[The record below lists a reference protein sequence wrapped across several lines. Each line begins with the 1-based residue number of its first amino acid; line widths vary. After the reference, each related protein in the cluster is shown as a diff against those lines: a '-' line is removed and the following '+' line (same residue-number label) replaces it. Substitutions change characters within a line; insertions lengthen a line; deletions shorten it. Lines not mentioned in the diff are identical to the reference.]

1 MARAL
6 RSLAAG
12 VALTAAAASFA
23 QVPDVVAHVD
33 LRITYYVQPGGDG
46 RLQAWD
52 SLGRLSTVG
61 LQFFLEPGLEA
72 FFSQRFDVPSGS
84 SDTSQVDEMYVEDA
98 GYWRFGKQ
106 ALPFGNG
113 AILDDRAMGVRLH
126 TKFSGAG
133 IPLVV
138 AGCDE
143 LPGRQEGLIGRLGSK
158 VGFSFALGRHFGID
172 VGSLAIL
179 RLPTEFKSRGEGYR
193 QALGGDYAAKL
204 GIWRIEL
211 EAAWFDRGH
220 TAADPDLV
228 VTDLRARLSP
238 NVAKSFELAW
248 SRDWKDGSDFY
259 SASGQ
264 FQVAPAT
271 WIEPRVRMKGG
282 RTLDFALTVH
292 VRL

>member
-1 MARAL
+1 MRV
-6 RSLAAG
+6 LAAW
-12 VALTAAAASFA
+12 VALATATTSLA

-33 LRITYYVQPGGDG
+33 LRISYYVQPGGDG

-61 LQFFLEPGLEA
+61 LQFFLEPGMEA
-72 FFSQRFDVPSGS
+72 FFSQRFDVPNGS
-84 SDTSQVDEMYVEDA
+84 SDTSQVDEMYVEDP

-106 ALPFGNG
+106 ALPFGRG
-113 AILDDRAMGVRLH
+113 AILDERAMGVKLQ
-126 TKFSGAG
+126 TQFSGAG
-133 IPLVV
+133 IPLAV

-158 VGFSFALGRHFGID
+158 VGFSFAVGRHFGID

-179 RLPTEFKSRGEGYR
+179 RLPTEFKSQGQGYR
-193 QALGGDYAAKL
+193 QVLGGDYAAKL
-204 GIWRIEL
+204 GIWRIEI
-211 EAAWFDRGH
+211 EGAWFDQGH
-220 TAADPDLV
+220 TEADPDLV

-238 NVAKSFELAW
+238 NVAKSLELAW
-248 SRDWKDGSDFY
+248 SRDWTDGADFY
-259 SASGQ
+259 AASGQ
-264 FQVAPAT
+264 FQIAPAT